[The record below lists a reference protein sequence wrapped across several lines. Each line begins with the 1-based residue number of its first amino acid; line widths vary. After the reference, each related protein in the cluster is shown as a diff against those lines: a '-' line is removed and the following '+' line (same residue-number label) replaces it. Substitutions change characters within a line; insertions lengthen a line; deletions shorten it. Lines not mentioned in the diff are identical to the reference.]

1 MKKRACC
8 SATRVSHSRKSGKR
22 SRQRRTMR
30 IISGFAALIGL
41 LGVAAFQAIS
51 EGAPQTQ
58 TGGTLIIDGV
68 AVVDVVRGG
77 GRSPMRVVVR
87 NGRIVAGGRAP
98 PPSPP
103 PGGDFVVEWCA
114 EVPPT
119 RPWGTDAP
127 HQPTQNPCFPLF

>member
-41 LGVAAFQAIS
+41 LRVAAFQAIS

-68 AVVDVVRGG
+68 PVVDVGRGGVRSPVRVVGRKGRILAVVRG
-77 GRSPMRVVVR
+77 R
-87 NGRIVAGGRAP
+87 
-98 PPSPP
+98 PPSQRT
-103 PGGDFVVEWCA
+103 E
-114 EVPPT
+114 
-119 RPWGTDAP
+119 
-127 HQPTQNPCFPLF
+127 